1 MFTMPLENMEDE
13 SLEKNP
19 NLELAQM
26 KFLLARHEPHND
38 KLKQDLMAAITDQ
51 NMAPFYEE
59 TCADL
64 GWTIDQDLAARMRVA
79 NVKELARLDAAIED
93 AEKNLSETEVREAY
107 LRKAEYL
114 SRIGDKAAALAQLN
128 KTYEK
133 TVALGHRLDV
143 LFHIIRLGLFYMD
156 HDLITR
162 NIDRAKTL
170 IEERGDWDRRN
181 RLKVYVGLYS
191 IAVRDFKKAA
201 TLFLDTVSTF
211 TCYELMD
218 YERFVTYTV
227 ITCVISM
234 PRVELLDKVVKGPE
248 ILEVMHGI
256 PDISEYLFSLYKC
269 RYAIFFRKLAY
280 VEQLLLRDR
289 IWSPHVRYYV
299 REMRILAYSQLL
311 ESYRSLTLQYMADTF
326 GVTVS
331 FIDQELA
338 RFIAAGRLNCKI
350 DKVGGVVETTR
361 PDSKNYQYQA
371 CIKQG
376 DILLNRIQKLSR
388 VINI

>member
-1 MFTMPLENMEDE
+1 MPLENLEEE

-26 KFLLARHEPHND
+26 RFVLARHEPNND
-38 KLKQDLMAAITDQ
+38 KLKQDLMTAITDH

-59 TCADL
+59 TCFQL
-64 GWTIDQDLAARMRVA
+64 GWPIDQDLAGKMRDA
-79 NVKELARLDAAIED
+79 NTTELARLDAAIED
-93 AEKNLSETEVREAY
+93 AEKNLSETEVREAH
-107 LRKAEYL
+107 LVKAEYL
-114 SRIGDKAAALAQLN
+114 SRIGDKSAALAQIN
-128 KTYEK
+128 KTYDK
-133 TVALGHRLDV
+133 TVALGHRLDL

-170 IEERGDWDRRN
+170 VEERGDWDRRN
-181 RLKVYVGLYS
+181 RLKVYQGLYS
-191 IAVRDFKKAA
+191 IALRDFKKAA
-201 TLFLDTVSTF
+201 HLFLDTVSTF
-211 TCYELMD
+211 SCYELMD
-218 YERFVTYTV
+218 YQRFVTYTV
-227 ITCVISM
+227 IACLISL

-248 ILEVMHGI
+248 ILEVLHGI

-280 VEQLLLRDR
+280 VEQMLLRDR

-338 RFIAAGRLNCKI
+338 RFIAAGRLHCKI

-388 VINI
+388 ILI